1 MRLIYLG
8 TPSFAVPSLE
18 AVLRAGHEVVSVVSQ
33 PDRPKGRAHELAMS
47 PVKVSALR
55 HGIPVFQ
62 PERVRRPEA
71 IEHLRAL
78 APEIMVVV
86 GYGQILPQAVIDLA
100 PRGIVNVHA
109 SLLPHLRGAAPIQWS
124 IVRGD
129 AETGVTTMQIDAGL
143 DTGDMLLKS
152 RTAIGPDEDA
162 VSLGERLAHMGAELL
177 TETLEGL
184 ESGSIRPEKQDAAM
198 ATYAPILKKEDG
210 AIAWDRPAAGIH
222 RLVCGMQPWPGA
234 HTRFRGRLFHIWIS
248 RVADSMSEQ
257 RGTPGELRQER
268 DGVFAAAGDGRWLKL
283 IEVQMEGRKKMSAQD
298 FARGQ
303 RVGAGDRLGE

>member
-100 PRGIVNVHA
+100 PRGIINVHA

-198 ATYAPILKKEDG
+198 ATS
-210 AIAWDRPAAGIH
+210 R
-222 RLVCGMQPWPGA
+222 
-234 HTRFRGRLFHIWIS
+234 RF
-248 RVADSMSEQ
+248 
-257 RGTPGELRQER
+257 
-268 DGVFAAAGDGRWLKL
+268 
-283 IEVQMEGRKKMSAQD
+283 
-298 FARGQ
+298 
-303 RVGAGDRLGE
+303 